1 MHRAPDT
8 SPETYPP
15 RPRALAPSRP
25 RTRAVS
31 PGFIATGMTEGYG
44 ASKPPEEGTVS
55 TLLALWADPH
65 GQSGVLAGP

>member
-1 MHRAPDT
+1 
-8 SPETYPP
+8 
-15 RPRALAPSRP
+15 
-25 RTRAVS
+25 
-31 PGFIATGMTEGYG
+31 MTEGYG